1 MLKFV
6 TLKETCLHS
15 SFDWKLIVMSD
26 LQNDAT
32 PMEVDLSLC
41 QLWVWVYYLLIKYHT
56 QMMLETIGK

>member
-41 QLWVWVYYLLIKYHT
+41 QLWVWGVTVLAVSRAKP
-56 QMMLETIGK
+56 